1 MFTNSVGSVT
11 SDAATLTVTPAAP
24 VVTSLTPSSGAS
36 AGHRYLEIFGSGL
49 YTNGETCLWYK
60 GAGCS
65 GISVDVGGNPA
76 FVIYASPTELLVLT
90 PAGSPGPAPVTV
102 TVSGQSS
109 LPATAATYNY
119 S

>member
-49 YTNGETCLWYK
+49 YTSGETCLWYK
-60 GAGCS
+60 GGGCS

-90 PAGSPGPAPVTV
+90 PAGSPGPASVTV